1 MSPEQPDPSL
11 PARLR
16 EFHARLP
23 LAGGRPN
30 GLLALPE
37 DRLLYLASLLR
48 DMPVPAPALSLDEWR
63 GFLDLLRPHG
73 VYALLARRL
82 RSWPADCRPPAEIM
96 DYLNRIFLY
105 AAARAMRA
113 GRQIQTAVDALEAA
127 DVPSGK
133 AVLPHLRR
141 KRTGLP
147 VSERFVSAVMRVSA
161 TVDPGG
167 APALRVTGC
176 ATGG

>member
-1 MSPEQPDPSL
+1 M
-11 PARLR
+11 A
-16 EFHARLP
+16 
-23 LAGGRPN
+23 
-30 GLLALPE
+30 
-37 DRLLYLASLLR
+37 
-48 DMPVPAPALSLDEWR
+48 W
-63 GFLDLLRPHG
+63 
-73 VYALLARRL
+73 
-82 RSWPADCRPPAEIM
+82 
-96 DYLNRIFLY
+96 LNRVYLY
-105 AAARAMRA
+105 AAARTMRA